1 MARSLR
7 CRMLIEVK
15 AVTKA
20 YRTPAGSFVALRDVD
35 FAANKG
41 EFVAL
46 VGKSGSGKSTL
57 LNMLGGI
64 DRPTAGSVVVDGTA
78 IEAMGENALA
88 LWRGR
93 KVGLVFQFFQL
104 LPTLTV
110 VENVMLPMDFSG
122 SIPPAERRPRALSLL
137 DQVGV
142 SSQADKLPSS
152 LSGGQAQRVAIAR
165 SLANRPAVILAD
177 EPTGNLDSAT
187 AGSVLELLRGLAN
200 EGATVVIATHERDI
214 GSVVDRK
221 VEIVDGVVAR

>member
-1 MARSLR
+1 
-7 CRMLIEVK
+7 MLIEVK

-64 DRPTAGSVVVDGTA
+64 DRPTEGSVVVDGTA

-104 LPTLTV
+104 LPTLTII
-110 VENVMLPMDFSG
+110 ENVMLPMDFSG
-122 SIPPAERRPRALSLL
+122 SIPPTERRPRALSLL

-165 SLANRPAVILAD
+165 ALANRPAVILAD

-214 GSVVDRK
+214 GNLVDRK

>member
-1 MARSLR
+1 
-7 CRMLIEVK
+7 MLIEVK

-64 DRPTAGSVVVDGTA
+64 DRPTEGSVVVDGTA

-110 VENVMLPMDFSG
+110 IENVMLPMDFSG
-122 SIPPAERRPRALSLL
+122 SIPPTERRPRALSLL

-165 SLANRPAVILAD
+165 ALANRPAVILAD

-214 GSVVDRK
+214 GKLVDRK